1 LFAADYR
8 ATERLFAN
16 LMQVAGRAGRS
27 HQAFVQAPR
36 VLIQTAHPEHPLFAD
51 VRSHDF
57 HAHAAKL
64 LDERKTLGLPPFR
77 HHVVIRAQAKQADA
91 VFEFLEAAKQWFEQW
106 LLAQGSSA
114 LPLLRCYDPVPM
126 NLARIDHW
134 HRAQLLLEA
143 GDRPLLHRCLSDFK
157 ADPYRQQR
165 RVASLHWYFDVD
177 PQDI

>member
-1 LFAADYR
+1 
-8 ATERLFAN
+8 
-16 LMQVAGRAGRS
+16 
-27 HQAFVQAPR
+27 
-36 VLIQTAHPEHPLFAD
+36 
-51 VRSHDF
+51 
-57 HAHAAKL
+57 
-64 LDERKTLGLPPFR
+64 
-77 HHVVIRAQAKQADA
+77 
-91 VFEFLEAAKQWFEQW
+91 
-106 LLAQGSSA
+106 
-114 LPLLRCYDPVPM
+114 M